1 MRKGIA
7 FFSTVMILAVVSLL
21 VTLSMD
27 SLFFVQK
34 SERDKRFLIQENI
47 FLYDVNNFL
56 KKIIVEPLTKL
67 KRIES
72 KEEYLRTIFLLPISM
87 QIPDFD
93 GSFQIS
99 LKNEEGIP
107 NINQITDVRFKENF
121 FLEYLRTLKVVDP
134 SLFANVFTANI
145 STSILEDFGDYVL
158 DEKDG
163 RAFRGEITNYK
174 DFYLILSKYAK
185 VADDEKVM
193 NMEWEKL
200 IRLDG
205 ENGLNMNYIDRA
217 VAESL
222 PVNFAE
228 YEIKDIIKHEE
239 IYTNIESMGVEDED
253 DIADMQKVSP
263 YFNTRFLTVE
273 LKVELPYRS
282 VLYKFLYNVYN
293 GSITELK
300 IYR

>member
-34 SERDKRFLIQENI
+34 SERDKRFLVQENVL
-47 FLYDVNNFL
+47 LYDVKEFL
-56 KKIIVEPLTKL
+56 KKIIVEPLAKL
-67 KRIES
+67 KGVKGR
-72 KEEYLRTIFLLPISM
+72 EEYLRTIFLLPINI

-93 GSFQIS
+93 GSFQIY

-228 YEIKDIIKHEE
+228 YEIKDIIKHEK
-239 IYTNIESMGVEDED
+239 IYTNIESMGIEDED

-273 LKVELPYRS
+273 LKVALPYRS

-293 GSITELK
+293 GSITRLK